1 MPGLIHPA
9 HAVASPPQDHLQSLK
24 IQGDIAD
31 RLATLAKARGVSV
44 DDLLKEIIDVIEPR
58 PNGEFSLEEFDR
70 DMDLL
75 TQGLEHLPANYQ
87 GTYSREDIYSDHD

>member
-1 MPGLIHPA
+1 MATSLEIQPDLA
-9 HAVASPPQDHLQSLK
+9 HKLTA
-24 IQGDIAD
+24 
-31 RLATLAKARGVSV
+31 LAKSRGLSV
-44 DDLLKEIIDVIEPR
+44 DDLLKEIIDAFEPR

-75 TQGLEHLPANYQ
+75 TQGLEHLPAKYQ

>member
-1 MPGLIHPA
+1 
-9 HAVASPPQDHLQSLK
+9 
-24 IQGDIAD
+24 
-31 RLATLAKARGVSV
+31 VSV
-44 DDLLKEIIDVIEPR
+44 DDLLKEILEAIEPR
-58 PNGEFSLEEFDR
+58 SNGEFSLAEFDR

>member
-1 MPGLIHPA
+1 MATSLEIQPDLA
-9 HAVASPPQDHLQSLK
+9 HKLT
-24 IQGDIAD
+24 
-31 RLATLAKARGVSV
+31 TLAKSRGLSV
-44 DDLLKEIIDVIEPR
+44 DDLLKEIIDAFEPR

-75 TQGLEHLPANYQ
+75 TQGLEHLPAKYQ

>member
-1 MPGLIHPA
+1 MPTPLEIQPDLA
-9 HAVASPPQDHLQSLK
+9 HKLT
-24 IQGDIAD
+24 
-31 RLATLAKARGVSV
+31 TLAKSRGLSV
-44 DDLLKEIIDVIEPR
+44 DDLLKEIIDAFEPR

-75 TQGLEHLPANYQ
+75 TQGLEHLPAKYQ